1 MTSASPSATGSMRD
15 YAVVTAA
22 YWVFTLTDGA
32 VRTLVLLHLAELGYG
47 ALAIASFFVAY
58 ELLGVVTNLVGGWLG
73 ARFGLKF
80 PLGLGLALQAATCAA
95 LALGADAPTAA
106 LLLVSQGACG
116 VAKDLVK
123 SGAKSYVKLVV
134 PEGDHGRLMHLVSLL
149 TGSKNALKGVGFL
162 LGGVLLGAIGFGP
175 ACWSLALALGLALAA
190 ALVALPPQ
198 PGRAPKSKVRGLL
211 SPDPRINRLA
221 AARLF
226 LFASRDA
233 WFVLAVPVFLR
244 AVLEWSYA
252 SVSLF
257 LALWTIGYGAVQ
269 ALAPRFL
276 GAQPGARALLVW
288 TALPV
293 LPLAAVAVALAS
305 GYAPGTTLTVGLAL
319 WGALFAGASAIHSF
333 LVVRWAARDALALD
347 VGSYYASNAAGRL
360 LGTLLSGALYQ
371 AAAEPLDGLVACIAA
386 AALLA
391 LVAFALGFPLRAAER
406 RAESA
411 R

>member
-1 MTSASPSATGSMRD
+1 MRD
-15 YAVVTAA
+15 YAVVTGA

-32 VRTLVLLHLAELGYG
+32 VRTLVLLYLAELGYG

-58 ELLGVVTNLVGGWLG
+58 ELLGVVTNLFGGWLG

-106 LLLVSQGACG
+106 LLLVGQGACG

-134 PEGDHGRLMHLVSLL
+134 PDGDHGRLMQLVSLL

-198 PGRAPKSKVRGLL
+198 PGRSPKSKVRGLL
-211 SPDPRINRLA
+211 SPDARINRLA

-276 GAQPGARALLVW
+276 GREPGARALLVW

-293 LPLAAVAVALAS
+293 LPLAAVAFADSRCGARSSPVRARSTAS
-305 GYAPGTTLTVGLAL
+305 
-319 WGALFAGASAIHSF
+319 SSC
-333 LVVRWAARDALALD
+333 
-347 VGSYYASNAAGRL
+347 AGRRA
-360 LGTLLSGALYQ
+360 TPWPSTS
-371 AAAEPLDGLVACIAA
+371 AATTPRTRPGGC
-386 AALLA
+386 
-391 LVAFALGFPLRAAER
+391 
-406 RAESA
+406 SA
-411 R
+411 RSSRVRSTRPPPIRWTASWPASPQRRCSRSWPSPSASPCEPPSAAPSPRGNLCRCASRSAPSSASSS